1 MKLLSILALGAIFAL
16 TSINMYAQKVYD
28 ISTFGLK
35 PDTHKNASP
44 VLQKALS
51 KIKILMKYVK
61 FRKKFWRLMNRISL
75 KAAMTSM
82 KKELPYANIISR
94 TMTKTILRK

>member
-16 TSINMYAQKVYD
+16 TSINIYAQKVR
-28 ISTFGLK
+28 L
-35 PDTHKNASP
+35 NAR
-44 VLQKALS
+44 
-51 KIKILMKYVK
+51 MVK
-61 FRKKFWRLMNRISL
+61 RLFFVFL

>member
-51 KIKILMKYVK
+51 K
-61 FRKKFWRLMNRISL
+61 KKAECMFCDAGFLSDSL
-75 KAAMTSM
+75 VRYDFH
-82 KKELPYANIISR
+82 E
-94 TMTKTILRK
+94 

>member
-51 KIKILMKYVK
+51 KIKV
-61 FRKKFWRLMNRISL
+61 FL

>member
-51 KIKILMKYVK
+51 KI
-61 FRKKFWRLMNRISL
+61 L

>member
-44 VLQKALS
+44 VLQNGLS
-51 KIKILMKYVK
+51 QIQGD
-61 FRKKFWRLMNRISL
+61 
-75 KAAMTSM
+75 
-82 KKELPYANIISR
+82 
-94 TMTKTILRK
+94 